1 MLLMRKLMGLEF
13 QKKFFVSLKYMLT
26 CVYLQI
32 IEYEMQFLKLLHTY
46 LQFNV
51 YAYIEYD

>member
-13 QKKFFVSLKYMLT
+13 QKKFFVSLKYMLK